1 MSPLNLERGNGKDNK
16 VKHKTFGFESS
27 LQNLKQEI
35 IAFFEQSDPNDPFLA
50 TIKGELGSGKT
61 VFALNLIEELST
73 SYEFKQ
79 YQSQFQKLPILT
91 STINP
96 ESDLQFLNIW
106 RPILQML
113 MTYYCQRESTRRE
126 FVLKTLL
133 NSTQDSTGNENK
145 RALLSEI
152 LGVPNEGLKSSKN
165 NQSREAVIPIEP
177 TYKNAFF

>member
-61 VFALNLIEELST
+61 VFALNLIEELSN

-79 YQSQFQKLPILT
+79 Y
-91 STINP
+91 
-96 ESDLQFLNIW
+96 
-106 RPILQML
+106 
-113 MTYYCQRESTRRE
+113 
-126 FVLKTLL
+126 
-133 NSTQDSTGNENK
+133 
-145 RALLSEI
+145 
-152 LGVPNEGLKSSKN
+152 
-165 NQSREAVIPIEP
+165 
-177 TYKNAFF
+177 